1 MGIYIPTISGLHSK
15 EATTCTGT
23 TATEVFAT
31 VNQLQSRAAVQIH
44 NADASISIW
53 VLCQNR
59 GTAAPTMS
67 ITNKTYVIPAG
78 STLDIAVGS
87 SVDVYLQN
95 ASGAATT
102 TAYVAYEVLS

>member
-1 MGIYIPTISGLHSK
+1 MSIYIPVISSLHNK
-15 EATTCTGT
+15 EAATCAGNA
-23 TATEVFAT
+23 ATKLFSAG
-31 VNQLQSRAAVQIH
+31 QLTQRAGVQIH
-44 NADASISIW
+44 NGDASISIW

-87 SVDVYLQN
+87 SVDVYVQN

>member
-1 MGIYIPTISGLHSK
+1 
-15 EATTCTGT
+15 
-23 TATEVFAT
+23 
-31 VNQLQSRAAVQIH
+31 
-44 NADASISIW
+44 
-53 VLCQNR
+53 
-59 GTAAPTMS
+59 MS

-87 SVDVYLQN
+87 SVDVYVQN

>member
-1 MGIYIPTISGLHSK
+1 MSIYIPAISGLYNK
-15 EATTCTGT
+15 EAATCTGT
-23 TATEVFAT
+23 TATKLFAT
-31 VNQLQSRAAVQIH
+31 VGKLQSRAAVQIH

-87 SVDVYLQN
+87 AVDVYLQN

-102 TAYVAYEVLS
+102 TAYVAHEVLS

>member
-1 MGIYIPTISGLHSK
+1 MGIYIPVISGLYNK
-15 EATTCTGT
+15 EASTCAGNA
-23 TATEVFAT
+23 ATKLFSAA
-31 VNQLQSRAAVQIH
+31 QLSSRAAVQIH

-59 GTAAPTMS
+59 GTAAPTIS

-78 STLDIAVGS
+78 STLDIPAGP
-87 SVDVYLQN
+87 SVDIYVQN

-102 TAYVAYEVLS
+102 TAYVAHEVLS

>member
-1 MGIYIPTISGLHSK
+1 MGIYIPSISGFYSK

-23 TATEVFAT
+23 TATKLWSSGSK
-31 VNQLQSRAAVQIH
+31 LQSRAAVQIH

-53 VLCQNR
+53 VLTQNR

-67 ITNKTYVIPAG
+67 ITNKNYVIPAG
-78 STLDIAVGS
+78 STLDIPVDAA
-87 SVDVYLQN
+87 VDVYLQN

-102 TAYVAYEVLS
+102 TAYVAHEVLS

>member
-1 MGIYIPTISGLHSK
+1 MGIYIPVISSLRNK
-15 EATTCTGT
+15 EAATCTGT
-23 TATEVFAT
+23 AATKLFSAA
-31 VNQLQSRAAVQIH
+31 QLSSRAGVQIH

-53 VLCQNR
+53 VLCQVR

-78 STLDIAVGS
+78 STLDIPVAA
-87 SVDVYLQN
+87 SVDVYIQN

-102 TAYVAYEVLS
+102 TAYVAHEVLS